1 MTPCS
6 WSVKKAKEF
15 FNVSAYVVKQARKLA
30 GEKGIIELPSK
41 KGVK

>member
-6 WSVKKAKEF
+6 LSVKKAKEF
-15 FNVSAYVVKQARKLA
+15 FNVSAYAVRQARKLA